1 MHAYIHVV
9 DVYAHPRHG
18 TNQPTDPISTY
29 GSEYTG
35 SGAPDSA
42 TTPRAAAT
50 SSPGTAAASCAEADG
65 AWRECGAHHRRA
77 LPRAPRRA
85 RGWCARPRPAGARA
99 LCNPGRR
106 LGKCECV
113 NTGAARACSVLPCWD
128 AGAHRPRAWWEPPKP
143 GRRRG
148 PGAPP

>member
-77 LPRAPRRA
+77 LPR
-85 RGWCARPRPAGARA
+85 RPGARA
-99 LCNPGRR
+99 
-106 LGKCECV
+106 V
-113 NTGAARACSVLPCWD
+113 GARVPVLPAPAHCAIQ
-128 AGAHRPRAWWEPPKP
+128 AGD
-143 GRRRG
+143 
-148 PGAPP
+148 